1 MLNIALQADGFG
13 LSDRATAAI
22 VSATL
27 VDFGLSEKGP
37 VDRSKIK
44 KLQLREN
51 VIQSGLYFD
60 GRKDKTLQKSG
71 FYSNEEHISIIS
83 EPESQYIDHVTPK
96 SGKSEAIVE
105 AFECTLHWL

>member
-1 MLNIALQADGFG
+1 MPNIALQADGFG

-37 VDRSKIK
+37 VDRSKIRRERNGSRK

-83 EPESQYIDHVTPK
+83 EPE
-96 SGKSEAIVE
+96 
-105 AFECTLHWL
+105 